1 MVIFLMI
8 VLGVVS
14 VLLGLAILLQE
25 PKQAGLSGAFGM
37 GGESQMLGTSTTSG
51 IARFTMYLSVAFF
64 VLCIAVGLLAREGR
78 DDSRLLADPIETSIG
93 SVEDGVGD
101 ALGDSGI
108 GLDDGIPTDTVPANT
123 VPADPA
129 DTVPANTAP
138 ADTAPADTA
147 PADTAP
153 ADTAPADTAPADTA
167 PADAAPADAA
177 PADAAPADAAPD
189 ENGGTG
195 N

>member
-64 VLCIAVGLLAREGR
+64 VLCITVGLLAREER
-78 DDSRLLADPIETSIG
+78 DESRLKADPVETSIG
-93 SVEDGVGD
+93 SVEEGIGD
-101 ALGDSGI
+101 ALGESGI
-108 GLDDGIPTDTVPANT
+108 GLDDGTSVNTAPTDTG
-123 VPADPA
+123 
-129 DTVPANTAP
+129 TAP
-138 ADTAPADTA
+138 TDTGTAPTDTDTAPADT
-147 PADTAP
+147 DTAP
-153 ADTAPADTAPADTA
+153 VDTVPVDTV
-167 PADAAPADAA
+167 PADAT
-177 PADAAPADAAPD
+177 PD